1 MKNYSEIAEEVK
13 KLAALLFEV
22 KDIALALDIDAEEL
36 LELLRSPGNAIH
48 TAFHQGRLETKIKV
62 NNSLIQLAENGSQP
76 AINKV
81 LEKQSLIDHE
91 LDDE

>member
-1 MKNYSEIAEEVK
+1 MKSYSEKAPEVK

-22 KDIALALDIDAEEL
+22 KDIALAVDIPEDDL
-36 LELLRSPGNAIH
+36 LELLRSPNNDLH